1 MNKYLIIIL
10 LILKFLPQE
19 IYPHGGGLASDG
31 CHFDHKKGT
40 RHCHRG
46 QDGKVTDEVD
56 ISGAKVYVY
65 NPDILGNMIF
75 KDISSAKKEL
85 WKIYEKNPET
95 FYCGCEISDKQ
106 PVHSSCGYMDSS
118 PFSYD
123 IEWEHIVPI
132 STLAKNTPAYLRG
145 NNKCIL
151 ENGKRYRGRK
161 CASKIDERFQAME
174 SDLYNLVPVIGTVNR
189 MRSNFRFAEIDGEQ
203 QALKG
208 CDFKI
213 GEVVESRKRKKAVE
227 PRDQIKGFIARV
239 YLYMTYAYRNEFR
252 MWGDEKELM
261 ENWNKNF
268 PPDEWECERGQ
279 LIELIQGNRN
289 PVLYSRCSDM
299 KMSW

>member
-151 ENGKRYRGRK
+151 EMGRDTEVGNVR
-161 CASKIDERFQAME
+161 ARSMRDSRQWNLIYTILFQ
-174 SDLYNLVPVIGTVNR
+174 
-189 MRSNFRFAEIDGEQ
+189 
-203 QALKG
+203 
-208 CDFKI
+208 
-213 GEVVESRKRKKAVE
+213 
-227 PRDQIKGFIARV
+227 
-239 YLYMTYAYRNEFR
+239 
-252 MWGDEKELM
+252 
-261 ENWNKNF
+261 
-268 PPDEWECERGQ
+268 
-279 LIELIQGNRN
+279 
-289 PVLYSRCSDM
+289 
-299 KMSW
+299 